1 MLELSLIWQMGVSS
15 IWPLY
20 TFVINLL
27 FFENFLL
34 LSTTTRHPR
43 LTLYSECHMTKN
55 QLLLQEDD
63 FFNLQGV

>member
-1 MLELSLIWQMGVSS
+1 MLELSLIWPMGGSS

-20 TFVINLL
+20 TFVISLL
-27 FFENFLL
+27 FFEHFLL

-43 LTLYSECHMTKN
+43 LTLYSECRMTKS

-63 FFNLQGV
+63 FFPLQGI